1 MSAEWVTVLVALAAV
16 LAGGCATVVRY
27 LVSRAFA
34 GRGFLPW
41 AVLIVNVVGSA
52 IGGAVL
58 GASQSGQLSDDLRLI
73 LLGGVAGGLTTFS
86 TWSVDTIH
94 LIQQGKWRPA
104 VTSVALNLVA
114 GIAVAT
120 AAWALTR

>member
-1 MSAEWVTVLVALAAV
+1 MTLGSIPLTVALVAV

-34 GRGFLPW
+34 GRGTLPW
-41 AVLIVNVVGSA
+41 AVLVVNVVGSA

-58 GASQSGQLSDDLRLI
+58 GASQSGQLSGDLRLI

-86 TWSVDTIH
+86 TWSVETIE
-94 LIQQGKWRPA
+94 LLQKGKWRPA
-104 VTSVALNLVA
+104 AASVILNLVI
-114 GIAVAT
+114 GLAVAT
-120 AAWALTR
+120 TTWALTR